1 MTLCWVGVSV
11 VGNVCWLRPAEP
23 SVPHILARTMCRGGL
38 SPMAP
43 AEAAGI
49 MVSLR
54 DTARAASRRQERY
67 AESPARKGRATG
79 KGRERKL
86 SCSRDN
92 HRRRPF
98 TRSCVS
104 TDRRTSQHV
113 LISLRTRETPRTDLE
128 RHMAM
133 PGLYGVVTTSL
144 LSHVR
149 ALLTAE
155 AVSHLE

>member
-1 MTLCWVGVSV
+1 LLGRRFRSRECVLAAPRRAERAPYTRSSNVQRRFEPDGAGRSG
-11 VGNVCWLRPAEP
+11 GN
-23 SVPHILARTMCRGGL
+23 RG
-38 SPMAP
+38 
-43 AEAAGI
+43 
-49 MVSLR
+49 
-54 DTARAASRRQERY
+54 
-67 AESPARKGRATG
+67 ESPGHSSGSIAPTRAVRRKPCAKKGRATG

-113 LISLRTRETPRTDLE
+113 LISLRTRETPRTELE

-144 LSHVR
+144 LTRVK

-155 AVSHLE
+155 AVSHLK